1 MMNRKIMKKAAKR
14 SLKKHYW
21 IFLAACLIAAFLNVE
36 FSGTLSFAQV
46 NVKPAQEAEG
56 SPSSGNTA
64 LQQAGA
70 WDVMNDIL
78 SGNEKEGKQ
87 LSEQIRQAQIQQSGQ
102 ANPAFGRSRGVLAQA
117 VNSITSGSL
126 FVTIASAVNGMV
138 KSKEVALLILI
149 GLSMTLM
156 LGFWF
161 FVTNVYMVISRRI
174 FLEGRNFEIVPIQ
187 RFLFLFRVRKW
198 TKAAWT
204 MLVKYI
210 YEFLWSLT
218 VIGGIIKRYSYYMVP
233 YIVAEN
239 PDISAKNAIRL
250 SRKMMNGHKWEC
262 FVFELSFLG
271 WSMLGAVTMGLS
283 QVLYSNPYRVASFT
297 EYYVALRK
305 MAKERNIPEAQQLND
320 IYLYRPAGREALD
333 LAYAD
338 VIAVMKKPKK
348 EIDDLKGI
356 RKFFADYLGILLFP
370 SAKEREYEKD
380 QAERTRI
387 FALQRAVEGKCYPS
401 RLDPIP
407 EMAKRQKVETVHYM
421 RHYTVWSLILLFFIF
436 SCIGWVWEV
445 SLHLVND
452 GEFVNR
458 GVLHGPWLPIYG
470 SGGVLILTVLNKFRK
485 NPAAEFVAI
494 VVLCGV
500 VEYFTSYYL
509 EVTQGKK
516 WWDYSGYFLNLN
528 GRICAEGLL
537 VFGVGGMAIVY
548 ALAPVLDNF
557 IRRQKLKVVIPACLV
572 LLGVYIGD
580 AAYSSEHP
588 NAGKGITDYQS
599 RDVRLDMYANK

>member
-198 TKAAWT
+198 TKAAWI

-218 VIGGIIKRYSYYMVP
+218 HQALFLLHG
-233 YIVAEN
+233 
-239 PDISAKNAIRL
+239 AIYCGRE
-250 SRKMMNGHKWEC
+250 SGYFR
-262 FVFELSFLG
+262 
-271 WSMLGAVTMGLS
+271 
-283 QVLYSNPYRVASFT
+283 
-297 EYYVALRK
+297 
-305 MAKERNIPEAQQLND
+305 KERN
-320 IYLYRPAGREALD
+320 PAVQE
-333 LAYAD
+333 
-338 VIAVMKKPKK
+338 
-348 EIDDLKGI
+348 DDEW
-356 RKFFADYLGILLFP
+356 A
-370 SAKEREYEKD
+370 
-380 QAERTRI
+380 
-387 FALQRAVEGKCYPS
+387 
-401 RLDPIP
+401 
-407 EMAKRQKVETVHYM
+407 
-421 RHYTVWSLILLFFIF
+421 
-436 SCIGWVWEV
+436 
-445 SLHLVND
+445 
-452 GEFVNR
+452 
-458 GVLHGPWLPIYG
+458 
-470 SGGVLILTVLNKFRK
+470 
-485 NPAAEFVAI
+485 
-494 VVLCGV
+494 
-500 VEYFTSYYL
+500 
-509 EVTQGKK
+509 
-516 WWDYSGYFLNLN
+516 
-528 GRICAEGLL
+528 
-537 VFGVGGMAIVY
+537 
-548 ALAPVLDNF
+548 
-557 IRRQKLKVVIPACLV
+557 
-572 LLGVYIGD
+572 
-580 AAYSSEHP
+580 
-588 NAGKGITDYQS
+588 
-599 RDVRLDMYANK
+599 